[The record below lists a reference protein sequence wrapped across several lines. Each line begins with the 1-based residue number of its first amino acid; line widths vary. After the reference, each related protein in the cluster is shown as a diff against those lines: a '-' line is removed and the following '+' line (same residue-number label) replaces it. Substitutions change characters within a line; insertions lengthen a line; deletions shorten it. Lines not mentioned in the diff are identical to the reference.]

1 MRVHGGENRGGLWEE
16 GGMLYQILCN
26 GACIAEKPGSQ
37 VWLGFNAFSLHIIT
51 QKSIWHQNKG
61 LMYKESYIRNT
72 LNLKSYS

>member
-51 QKSIWHQNKG
+51 QKSIWQV
-61 LMYKESYIRNT
+61 SYIRNT